1 MGGAISSTT
10 QEVLLMPHGFA
21 ERLHGDEERMRAAL
35 VNAMLEY
42 GVLFGFVLL
51 LAAVGFGIVFFES

>member
-1 MGGAISSTT
+1 
-10 QEVLLMPHGFA
+10 MPHGFA
-21 ERLHGDEERMRAAL
+21 ERLHDDEERMRAAL
-35 VNAMLEY
+35 VNTLLEY